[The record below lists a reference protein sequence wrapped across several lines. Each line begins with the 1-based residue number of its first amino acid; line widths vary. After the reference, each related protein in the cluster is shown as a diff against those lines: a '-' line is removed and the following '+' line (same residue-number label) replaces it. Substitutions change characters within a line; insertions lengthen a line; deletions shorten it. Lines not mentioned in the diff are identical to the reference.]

1 LLGAISERILD
12 IILEYMYA
20 VTPWK
25 IMM

>member
-12 IILEYMYA
+12 IILEYA